1 MFDGPWLRSLNLSFW
16 LSSLVIQSASLHAQN
31 AENVYELLDAL
42 INSYLPK
49 AKEEVAQ
56 VAQKA
61 KGLEGDDFVMQPW
74 DFSYYSQKLKHELYD
89 YDPDMLRPYL
99 ELSHVQKGVLAL
111 ATKLYGITFKENKHI
126 PVTPPT
132 S

>member
-1 MFDGPWLRSLNLSFW
+1 MYANKRNLREQMYMAYNTRCTHDNAYNNFKIVEHIVNLRREVAQ
-16 LSSLVIQSASLHAQN
+16 LLGYKNYADYALRRRMAQN
-31 AENVYELLDAL
+31 AENVYELLDDL

-61 KGLEGDDFVMQPW
+61 KELEGDDFVMQPW

-99 ELSHVQKGVLAL
+99 
-111 ATKLYGITFKENKHI
+111 
-126 PVTPPT
+126 
-132 S
+132 